1 MKKTFLVLLL
11 SGFVLHSI
19 AQDEKEEKKDK
30 EEKVKGFKKDRLFV
44 GGDVTASFYSGGT
57 TLGISPYFGY
67 SINKYVDV
75 AASIGFTYISQRDYF
90 YQGDKLRQNDFGPG
104 AFVRLYPVH
113 FLFAQA
119 QYEHNFIRQKYIPVP
134 GNGPDEIMR
143 VDANSFL
150 IGGGYTSGRRNGNNT
165 FYYFSVLWD
174 VANLP
179 ESPYVDSRGR
189 SVPIIKAG
197 VNFALFQ
204 EKQRRGRW

>member
-1 MKKTFLVLLL
+1 MKKLFLVLLL
-11 SGFVLHSI
+11 SGLVFHSI
-19 AQDEKEEKKDK
+19 AQDEKEEKEETK
-30 EEKVKGFKKDRLFV
+30 EKGFKKDKLFV

-90 YQGDKLRQNDFGPG
+90 YQDDKLRQNDFGPG

-113 FLFAQA
+113 FLFAHV
-119 QYEHNFIRQKYIPVP
+119 QYEHNFIRQKYIPP
-134 GNGPDEIMR
+134 AGSGPDVISR
-143 VDANSFL
+143 VDANSLL
-150 IGGGYTSGRRNGNNT
+150 IGGGYTSGRRKGNNT

-179 ESPYVDSRGR
+179 ESPYVDNLGR

-204 EKQRRGRW
+204 GKQRRGRW